1 MVTIQVA
8 HRSRMAIGRW
18 LVALSLVAVVATGAR
33 DLCAQQARAAEPA
46 AARDTAESIP
56 GVDPPSGFIIGPD
69 DVLSIVFWRDKE
81 MSTQVT
87 VRPDGKIS
95 LPLLDEVQAA
105 GLTPAA
111 LRAYL
116 SAESKRFFANP
127 NVTVIV
133 NQVNSRKVFITGQ
146 IAQPGSYALT
156 GPMTVLQLISMAG
169 GLKDF
174 ADSKNITVVRREN
187 GQTSSYAFNYK
198 EIGRNLRQNID
209 LKPGDT
215 VVVP

>member
-1 MVTIQVA
+1 M
-8 HRSRMAIGRW
+8 RRW
-18 LVALSLVAVVATGAR
+18 LIALSFVPMAAALGGGAR
-33 DLCAQQARAAEPA
+33 AQEARVPGT
-46 AARDTAESIP
+46 ARDN
-56 GVDPPSGFIIGPD
+56 DPAVSRPAVEPPPDFVIGPE

-81 MSTQVT
+81 MSSQVV

-116 SAESKRFFANP
+116 VEESKRFFGNP
-127 NVTVIV
+127 SVTVVV
-133 NQVNSRKVFITGQ
+133 NQINSRKVFITGQ
-146 IAQPGSYALT
+146 VVKPGAYVITAPT
-156 GPMTVLQLISMAG
+156 TVLQLLAMAG

-174 ADSKNITVVRREN
+174 ADSKNIVILRQEA
-187 GQTSSYAFNYK
+187 GQTSSYPFNYK
-198 EIGRNLRQNID
+198 DIRRNVRQNIE

>member
-1 MVTIQVA
+1 MRRGFVTIL
-8 HRSRMAIGRW
+8 
-18 LVALSLVAVVATGAR
+18 LVTAFAPAVRDAR
-33 DLCAQQARAAEPA
+33 AQQARTVGSAASRDAAPA
-46 AARDTAESIP
+46 DNAVALPE
-56 GVDPPSGFIIGPD
+56 GFVIGPD
-69 DVLSIVFWRDKE
+69 DVLSIVFWRDKD

-111 LRAYL
+111 LRAHL
-116 SAESKRFFANP
+116 AAESKRFFENP
-127 NVTVIV
+127 NVTVVV
-133 NQVNSRKVFITGQ
+133 NQINSRKVFITGQ
-146 IAQPGSYALT
+146 VAKPGPYALT
-156 GPMTVLQLISMAG
+156 APTTVLQLISLAG

-174 ADSKNITVVRREN
+174 ADSKNIMIVRREG
-187 GQTSSYAFNYK
+187 GQTVNYPFNYK
-198 EIGRNLRQNID
+198 EIKKNLRQNIE

>member
-1 MVTIQVA
+1 M
-8 HRSRMAIGRW
+8 RRW
-18 LVALSLVAVVATGAR
+18 FVALSFVPMAATLGGGV
-33 DLCAQQARAAEPA
+33 CAQEASARGPASGSDA
-46 AARDTAESIP
+46 AA
-56 GVDPPSGFIIGPD
+56 VMPPVNPPAGFVIGPE

-81 MSTQVT
+81 MSTEVT

-111 LRAYL
+111 LRAHL
-116 SAESKRFFANP
+116 VSESKRFFENP
-127 NVTVIV
+127 NVTVVV
-133 NQVNSRKVFITGQ
+133 NQINSRKVFITGEVVK
-146 IAQPGSYALT
+146 PGPYVITAPT
-156 GPMTVLQLISMAG
+156 TVLQLIAMAG

-174 ADSKNITVVRREN
+174 ADSKNITIVRREN
-187 GQTSSYAFNYK
+187 GQTTSYQFNYK
-198 EIGRNLRQNID
+198 AIRKNPRQNIE

>member
-1 MVTIQVA
+1 MHRWFVTLSFVA
-8 HRSRMAIGRW
+8 IAAMLGNTVSAREARQRRPASGYEA
-18 LVALSLVAVVATGAR
+18 APAT
-33 DLCAQQARAAEPA
+33 PA
-46 AARDTAESIP
+46 ADVPADF
-56 GVDPPSGFIIGPD
+56 VIGPE

-95 LPLLDEVQAA
+95 LPLLDEVPAA

-111 LRAYL
+111 LRAHL
-116 SAESKRFFANP
+116 VEESKRFFGNP
-127 NVTVIV
+127 SVTVIV
-133 NQVNSRKVFITGQ
+133 DHINSRKVFITGQ
-146 IAQPGSYALT
+146 VVKPGSYVIAAPT
-156 GPMTVLQLISMAG
+156 TVLQLIAMAG

-174 ADSKNITVVRREN
+174 ADAKNITIVRQER
-187 GQTSSYAFNYK
+187 GRTSSYLFNYK
-198 EIGRNLRQNID
+198 EFRRNLRQNIE

>member
-1 MVTIQVA
+1 MHRWFVTLSFVA
-8 HRSRMAIGRW
+8 IAAMPGGTVGAQEARQRGPASGYEA
-18 LVALSLVAVVATGAR
+18 ASAT
-33 DLCAQQARAAEPA
+33 PA
-46 AARDTAESIP
+46 ADFPADF
-56 GVDPPSGFIIGPD
+56 VIGPE

-81 MSTQVT
+81 MSTEVT

-111 LRAYL
+111 LRAHL
-116 SAESKRFFANP
+116 VEASKRFFGNP
-127 NVTVIV
+127 SVTVIV
-133 NQVNSRKVFITGQ
+133 NEINSRKVFITGQ
-146 IAQPGSYALT
+146 VVKPGSYVIAAPT
-156 GPMTVLQLISMAG
+156 TVLQLIAMAG

-174 ADSKNITVVRREN
+174 ADARNIMIVRQER
-187 GQTSSYAFNYK
+187 GRTSSYRFNYK
-198 EIGRNLRQNID
+198 EFRRNLRQNIE